1 MLLLVGKRLLQDKVS
16 RQWQYYIWLIVILR
30 LLLPFG
36 PERTLPIKTTVRQTV
51 TQAELLPQPIG
62 APAAGMK
69 KMPIPTEAR
78 PHSLPG
84 VGTLLAEHLWLA
96 WLAAALGLLTRK
108 ATAYRR
114 FLRCLKAGLTP
125 VSDLALL
132 NRLSIIAGQAG
143 RTSFHTGFRRILHPR
158 YGSCAAPRHPPGNT
172 GAPQPQGGRAPG
184 RRRYSR

>member
-69 KMPIPTEAR
+69 KMPIPQKR
-78 PHSLPG
+78 VPIRSLELG
-84 VGTLLAEHLWLA
+84 RCWQSISGWLG
-96 WLAAALGLLTRK
+96 WR
-108 ATAYRR
+108 
-114 FLRCLKAGLTP
+114 LRWGC
-125 VSDLALL
+125 
-132 NRLSIIAGQAG
+132 
-143 RTSFHTGFRRILHPR
+143 
-158 YGSCAAPRHPPGNT
+158 
-172 GAPQPQGGRAPG
+172 
-184 RRRYSR
+184 